1 MFCTAR
7 DDVGYSVN
15 QVSDNFCVIDV
26 GEDLK
31 SGLYGDIE
39 ALESGSPP
47 GTIKAEDYDGT
58 EQWGRYDSTYPEWF
72 KGRDWAAKDAVTAL
86 KKATEVEKLGS
97 REAKMVEYALEYM
110 NEEKALYEFQE
121 SERKKEDGHSDKDI
135 ERVRGESEEDG
146 IQEANDEA
154 ERRKSSPVS
163 AGGTANFQL
172 TPGGFTEDDKR
183 SLGVGNLRACPIC
196 RTILFLKRTQAL
208 DSS

>member
-1 MFCTAR
+1 MCGHQLAFGNPVDRRIGGLETSRSPLIRC
-7 DDVGYSVN
+7 VSV
-15 QVSDNFCVIDV
+15 
-26 GEDLK
+26 
-31 SGLYGDIE
+31 E

-47 GTIKAEDYDGT
+47 GTIKVEDYGGT

-86 KKATEVEKLGS
+86 KEATEIEKLGS

-154 ERRKSSPVS
+154 ERR
-163 AGGTANFQL
+163 
-172 TPGGFTEDDKR
+172 
-183 SLGVGNLRACPIC
+183 
-196 RTILFLKRTQAL
+196 
-208 DSS
+208 